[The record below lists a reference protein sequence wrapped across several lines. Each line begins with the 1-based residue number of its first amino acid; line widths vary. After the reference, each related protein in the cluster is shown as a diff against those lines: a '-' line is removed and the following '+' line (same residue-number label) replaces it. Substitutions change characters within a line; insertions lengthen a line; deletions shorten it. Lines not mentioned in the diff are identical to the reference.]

1 MSSTV
6 ERNEKGEIV
15 RTTSAIV
22 SIKHSPSDLYS
33 CEDYGYESNVEEV
46 EEDVE
51 EESFTDEISDTEE
64 EGDDEDELIE
74 RNKELI
80 QMVEELMKRTREVQ
94 SMYYKEKERKEV
106 VLKELEKEKRAGEIL
121 RTKIEEFDDLIQTT
135 KAVASENEKLL
146 VELDLEKKQHSE
158 TLKRLAELE
167 DGSERKNVDG
177 RFFCVMELTVMNGEV
192 VQSKLLRD
200 LDQEYARL
208 RSENQHMLEEV
219 CKIKLSLEGKKNIE
233 KEFEEAKKRIE
244 ELEQVVKEINLR
256 NQTIN
261 INEDN
266 KVTRKSILKLKKMM
280 SSVMEN
286 TAPLIN
292 IDTVQLTKQSE
303 RHLRN
308 TINGRH
314 SIMCQPMS
322 QMIKTGL
329 DHSSMRKSEA
339 SRFLGTQKK
348 NQEKSTTLVEQEG
361 IENFTLNQNKLPLI
375 KLDIDDDDKKKE
387 EQNNIN
393 ECNQKSQLNE
403 EFNQVTTNQLQNE
416 PEKEIRKERIFG
428 CGKITTIVVFL
439 IMACFISLILS
450 VD

>member
-1 MSSTV
+1 MSLTV

-33 CEDYGYESNVEEV
+33 CEDYGYESNVEEI

-64 EGDDEDELIE
+64 EDDDEGDEDELIE

-80 QMVEELMKRTREVQ
+80 QMIEELMKRTREVQ
-94 SMYYKEKERKEV
+94 SMYYKEKEQKEV
-106 VLKELEKEKRAGEIL
+106 VLKELEKEKQAGEIL
-121 RTKIEEFDDLIQTT
+121 RAKIEEFDELIQTT
-135 KAVASENEKLL
+135 KAVSSENEKLL
-146 VELDLEKKQHSE
+146 VELDIEKKQHSE

-292 IDTVQLTKQSE
+292 IDTVQLNKQSE
-303 RHLRN
+303 HHLRN

-314 SIMCQPMS
+314 SIMCQPIS

-348 NQEKSTTLVEQEG
+348 TQEKSTTLVEQES
-361 IENFTLNQNKLPLI
+361 IENFTLNQNKHPPI
-375 KLDIDDDDKKKE
+375 KLDIDDKKKE

-393 ECNQKSQLNE
+393 ECNQKSKLNE

-416 PEKEIRKERIFG
+416 PKKEIQKERIFG
-428 CGKITTIVVFL
+428 SCLSYYGLFYFID
-439 IMACFISLILS
+439 FIS
-450 VD
+450 

>member
-1 MSSTV
+1 MSLTV

-33 CEDYGYESNVEEV
+33 CEDYGYESNVEEI

-64 EGDDEDELIE
+64 EDDDEGDEDELIE

-80 QMVEELMKRTREVQ
+80 QMIEELMKRTREVQ
-94 SMYYKEKERKEV
+94 SMYYKEKEQKEV
-106 VLKELEKEKRAGEIL
+106 VLKELEKEKQAGEIL
-121 RTKIEEFDDLIQTT
+121 RAKIEEFDELIQTT
-135 KAVASENEKLL
+135 KAVSSENEKLL
-146 VELDLEKKQHSE
+146 VELDIEKKQHSE

-292 IDTVQLTKQSE
+292 IDTVQLNKQSE
-303 RHLRN
+303 HHLRN

-314 SIMCQPMS
+314 SIMCQPIS

-348 NQEKSTTLVEQEG
+348 TQEKVLRW
-361 IENFTLNQNKLPLI
+361 LN
-375 KLDIDDDDKKKE
+375 KKV
-387 EQNNIN
+387 
-393 ECNQKSQLNE
+393 L
-403 EFNQVTTNQLQNE
+403 
-416 PEKEIRKERIFG
+416 
-428 CGKITTIVVFL
+428 KIL
-439 IMACFISLILS
+439 H
-450 VD
+450 